1 VRLHDSYLQFVA
13 RTERLDHET
22 TSSAE
27 REGDRVIPQQIHIFD
42 SSRKARLEIR
52 LVRISLAQRRS
63 CLETRG
69 CRF

>member
-1 VRLHDSYLQFVA
+1 
-13 RTERLDHET
+13 LDHET